1 MNDNEADAGLS
12 LRFVEQ
18 ENARQ
23 ELFQSVSL
31 SAQDAEQMHANTI
44 ADRLFTQG
52 ALGAGG
58 VAGGLGID
66 LLKGIGGPEENA
78 FGIMNVAQAAEL
90 GSDVGAY
97 ILGEAFFH
105 GRYNLPND
113 PVRARFWLEKV
124 VHGECEIK
132 HLGDE
137 GIAKSAE
144 MLRELDD

>member
-1 MNDNEADAGLS
+1 
-12 LRFVEQ
+12 
-18 ENARQ
+18 
-23 ELFQSVSL
+23 
-31 SAQDAEQMHANTI
+31 
-44 ADRLFTQG
+44 
-52 ALGAGG
+52 
-58 VAGGLGID
+58 
-66 LLKGIGGPEENA
+66 
-78 FGIMNVAQAAEL
+78 MNVAQAAEL

>member
-1 MNDNEADAGLS
+1 MNEDEADAGLS

-58 VAGGLGID
+58 VASGLGID
-66 LLKGIGGPEENA
+66 LLKGIGGDGLQCHVGDLFAQESTNGAMQCSPR
-78 FGIMNVAQAAEL
+78 FGLAAL
-90 GSDVGAY
+90 SSHSLKPFLDAGKDG
-97 ILGEAFFH
+97 
-105 GRYNLPND
+105 
-113 PVRARFWLEKV
+113 
-124 VHGECEIK
+124 
-132 HLGDE
+132 GDE
-137 GIAKSAE
+137 LFSGE
-144 MLRELDD
+144 VLVF